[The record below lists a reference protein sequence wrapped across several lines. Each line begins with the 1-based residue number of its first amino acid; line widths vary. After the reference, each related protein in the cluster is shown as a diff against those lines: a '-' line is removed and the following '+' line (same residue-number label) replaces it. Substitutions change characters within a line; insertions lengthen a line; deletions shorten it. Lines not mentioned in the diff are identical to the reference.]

1 MKVPSLATNRF
12 SLVYGSDT
20 LVWKWDRL
28 DLSRSDLVA
37 MDIIAANINSRPIY
51 FSSYSVEDFYGL
63 EEYMQLEGLAYRL
76 GNSKHS
82 EAEIIQ
88 QKAGF
93 IAEEK
98 MFENFMTKFQMRNFN
113 KSGLYYNEVEREIV
127 QQFIQNGICLAYKL
141 FQKKEYDKV
150 YSVCELLSSTFPVT
164 EHYYPLAW
172 ADIAMLYALIG
183 DEIKAE
189 QYIKRSAAELEHRIS
204 DYSHLSSRQQSQE
217 RIEAQNTI
225 EQWLRLIRQAED
237 FDLEIIRIELADG
250 YFNVINPYLR
260 ATFPQLE
267 RMFEKPDLYAEE
279 IERTLQLLGLVYDM
293 AEVYEETLTPLPDY
307 LQ

>member
-1 MKVPSLATNRF
+1 
-12 SLVYGSDT
+12 
-20 LVWKWDRL
+20 
-28 DLSRSDLVA
+28 
-37 MDIIAANINSRPIY
+37 
-51 FSSYSVEDFYGL
+51 
-63 EEYMQLEGLAYRL
+63 
-76 GNSKHS
+76 
-82 EAEIIQ
+82 
-88 QKAGF
+88 
-93 IAEEK
+93 
-98 MFENFMTKFQMRNFN
+98 
-113 KSGLYYNEVEREIV
+113 
-127 QQFIQNGICLAYKL
+127 
-141 FQKKEYDKV
+141 
-150 YSVCELLSSTFPVT
+150 
-164 EHYYPLAW
+164 
-172 ADIAMLYALIG
+172 MLYALIG

-279 IERTLQLLGLVYDM
+279 IDRTLQLLGLVYDM